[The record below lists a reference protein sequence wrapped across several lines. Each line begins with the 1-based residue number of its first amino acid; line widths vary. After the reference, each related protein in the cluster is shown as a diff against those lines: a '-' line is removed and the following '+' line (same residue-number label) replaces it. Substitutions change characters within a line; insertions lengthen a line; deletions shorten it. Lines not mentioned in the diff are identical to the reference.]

1 MSLSNENIFMS
12 GRQLTVILFL
22 FLSIHAFA
30 QSTQRYELKSI
41 TFTGNNSFSS
51 STLSENI
58 YSQSSPW
65 WFWKF
70 LHSFSSLGKEAVYF
84 DSTNIQIDLRA
95 LTAYYKS
102 NGFFKAKISYKYLID
117 TADKSVNLI
126 YMIHENEPSTYGM
139 LKLMG
144 MNRVPKYLFDNI
156 YEEVSPDTTKRF
168 SESQIQSSTNKVI
181 SFLQD
186 NGYMFAKWDT
196 TVVNVDTI
204 KNKADVNIYFS
215 TGNRY
220 SIDTVL
226 VKKNGEGAHLVTEGL
241 LRDITGIRA
250 GDVYNLDALRR
261 SQVRLYRTG
270 LFNTVMLSGVEKD
283 TTDSKVPVKLEGN
296 IGLMNELSPE
306 VILNNQQRAFN
317 VGLGLE
323 FIKKNFLGDARKLT
337 LSTSFGVQDIFRA
350 DFGNL
355 IKRFS
360 FYDTTLLG
368 YVDSRITIDQ
378 PYLFEK
384 PIFGTW
390 ETYATINKQP
400 DYNNTI
406 YGSKVTIEFELPIYT
421 FINHLSTSYTLEQS
435 KEDYRVYN
443 DSVSTKLVSD
453 IAADAASTTADNI
466 LFPTQGYNLSFHIE
480 EGNSFPQR
488 NSSKAGFYKIQL
500 GDSYY
505 ISLDRERNSI
515 AAFKLKVGN
524 IQVFYGSFDGVPINR
539 TFYAGGSNSV
549 RGWSSN
555 ELVPEGSQ
563 LVRGITGINNFKGG
577 SFLLEG
583 SVEYRYRFLENIG
596 LALFSDFGNT
606 WLGYNQF
613 RLDGVALAAGFGFRY
628 YTQVA
633 PFRVDF
639 GFKVYNPSTRADIW
653 NRPVFKDMVV
663 HFGIGEAF

>member
-1 MSLSNENIFMS
+1 MS
-12 GRQLTVILFL
+12 GKQITLILFS
-22 FLSIHAFA
+22 FLSIQMFA
-30 QSTQRYELKSI
+30 QTNTRYELNSI
-41 TFTGNNSFSS
+41 TFTGNNTFSS
-51 STLSENI
+51 SALYDII
-58 YSQSSPW
+58 YSQSTPW

-70 LHSFSSLGKEAVYF
+70 LHSFSSLGKEPVYF

-95 LTAYYKS
+95 ISDYYKS
-102 NGFFKAKISYKYLID
+102 NGFFKTGVGYKYIID
-117 TADKSVNLI
+117 TAGKSVNLI
-126 YMIHENEPSTYGM
+126 YSINENAPTTFGK
-139 LKLMG
+139 LRLMG
-144 MNRVPKYLFDNI
+144 LDSVPTFLFDKI
-156 YEEVSPDTTKRF
+156 YEEVALDSTKRF
-168 SESQIQSSTNKVI
+168 SESIVENNTNQVI
-181 SFLQD
+181 SSLLN

-196 TVVNVDTI
+196 TIVMVDTV
-204 KNKADVNIYFS
+204 KNKANVDIYFS

-226 VKKNGEGAHLVTEGL
+226 VQKTGEGADLVTDGL
-241 LRDITGIRA
+241 LRDITGIHI
-250 GDVYNLDALRR
+250 GDVYSLEALRS

-270 LFNTVMLSGVEKD
+270 LFNTVTLTGVEKD
-283 TTDSKVPVKLEGN
+283 TTDSKVPLRLNGN

-306 VILNNQQRAFN
+306 FILNNQQTAFN
-317 VGLGLE
+317 IGLGFS

-337 LSTSFGVQDIFRA
+337 IGSSFGVQDFFKL

-355 IKRFS
+355 VRKFS

-390 ETYATINKQP
+390 ETYATINKQL

-406 YGSKVTIEFELPIYT
+406 YGSKITLEFEMPTYT

-435 KEDYRVYN
+435 KEEYRVFN

-453 IAADAASTTADNI
+453 VAADAASTTADNI
-466 LFPTQGYNLSFHIE
+466 LFPTQGYNLSLHIE
-480 EGNSFPQR
+480 EGNSFPQK

-505 ISLDRERNSI
+505 ISLDRNRNSI

-539 TFYAGGSNSV
+539 TFYAGGSNSI

-555 ELVPEGSQ
+555 ELVPAGSQ
-563 LVRGITGINNFKGG
+563 EIRTIAGINTGVSNFKGG
-577 SFLLEG
+577 TFLLEG

-596 LALFSDFGNT
+596 VALFSDFGNT
-606 WLGYNQF
+606 WLGYHQF
-613 RLDGVALAAGFGFRY
+613 SWDGVALAAGFGFRY

-639 GFKVYNPSTRADIW
+639 GFKVYNPSNRLYIW
-653 NRPVFKDMVV
+653 NRPVFKDMAI